1 MITVFERI
9 PDFFVE
15 LYDEQF
21 QVWSRELRKRGYEC
35 AIVFDLPDGV
45 APLLNENGQPMW
57 RGCWLRARIERRPGG
72 FFRMI
77 IRPRTE
83 EDEELIRRHCSE
95 MRPFV
100 LH

>member
-15 LYDEQF
+15 LYDAQF
-21 QVWSRELRKRGYEC
+21 QIWAREFRKRGHDC
-35 AIVFDLPDGV
+35 AIVFERPSG
-45 APLLNENGQPMW
+45 APRLLNPNGEPMW
-57 RGCWLRARIERRPGG
+57 RGCWLKARLERLGG
-72 FFRMI
+72 KTRII
-77 IRPRTE
+77 IRPRTAA
-83 EDEELIRRHCSE
+83 DEELIHRHCSE